1 MKYNNNDDLG
11 PSSADYS
18 VFLRS
23 YIGEAGPI
31 IEGSVTVSQSENPR
45 FLNIQS
51 FCTNIINF
59 VMTHLSL
66 EIL

>member
-45 FLNIQS
+45 FLNI
-51 FCTNIINF
+51 
-59 VMTHLSL
+59 HLECL
-66 EIL
+66 

>member
-1 MKYNNNDDLG
+1 L
-11 PSSADYS
+11 YS
-18 VFLRS
+18 CSIARL
-23 YIGEAGPI
+23 
-31 IEGSVTVSQSENPR
+31 
-45 FLNIQS
+45 IQS